1 MEGVRATGAN
11 PLEVVLYG
19 VIPQVLPLWISYSLY
34 RFESNVRSASVVGM
48 VGAGGADVQIAQERD
63 GHRLIGQRD
72 RLPLLAGLLIE
83 HHPLR
88 LDGKGPYILGPGSL
102 LRGDTLHDGRL
113 MLGGCILGV
122 APIGL
127 ELVAGGPAKRELD
140 TVQRAAEQRG
150 DLALALVLLG
160 QGADELFKSSDPAL
174 LINLKQSLAMAE
186 PLVDRALTLSRMTHN
201 VTINFSA
208 TPLLINDQV
217 KEILV
222 ELQQVDNLLRISKEE
237 QILTQQNT
245 ARLLVRGL
253 AHEIKN
259 PLGGLRGAA
268 QLLDLELHD
277 PDLKEYTQIIIA
289 ESDRLQGLMD
299 KMLGPN
305 KLPNK
310 KALNIHEVLERVRQL
325 VQAESSGSLTIKN
338 DYDPSIPDIHAD
350 KDQLIQAIL
359 NIARNAVQAMEGK
372 GNIIFKTRIHRHMS
386 IGRKRYKLAVKC
398 DIIDNGPGIG
408 AAMMSQIFYPMFTG
422 RAEGTGLGLSIAQA
436 LINQHNGLIECNSEP
451 GNTVFSIFL
460 PMEAGN
466 D

>member
-1 MEGVRATGAN
+1 MFKRILDHLNTAILLFDRELILTYINTTG
-11 PLEVVLYG
+11 E
-19 VIPQVLPLWISYSLY
+19 I
-34 RFESNVRSASVVGM
+34 
-48 VGAGGADVQIAQERD
+48 
-63 GHRLIGQRD
+63 
-72 RLPLLAGLLIE
+72 LLADSA
-83 HHPLR
+83 HH
-88 LDGKGPYILGPGSL
+88 
-102 LRGDTLHDGRL
+102 
-113 MLGGCILGV
+113 
-122 APIGL
+122 
-127 ELVAGGPAKRELD
+127 LVD
-140 TVQRAAEQRG
+140 HS
-150 DLALALVLLG
+150 
-160 QGADELFKSSDPAL
+160 ADELFKSSDPAL

-186 PLVDRALTLSRMTHN
+186 PLVDRALTLNRMTHN

-208 TPLLINDQV
+208 TPLLINEKV
-217 KEILV
+217 NEILV
-222 ELQQVDNLLRISKEE
+222 ELQQVDNHLRISKEE
-237 QILTQQNT
+237 QLLTQQNT

-277 PDLKEYTQIIIA
+277 PELKEYTQIIIA

-310 KALNIHEVLERVRQL
+310 RALNIHEVLERVRQL
-325 VQAESSGSLTIKN
+325 VQAESSGSLSIKN
-338 DYDPSIPDIHAD
+338 DYDPSIPDIYAD
-350 KDQLIQAIL
+350 KDQLIQAML

-372 GNIIFKTRIHRHMS
+372 GKIIFKTRIHRHMS

-398 DIIDNGPGIG
+398 DIIDNGPGIDAG
-408 AAMMSQIFYPMFTG
+408 MMSQIFYPMITG